1 MSKPRNGEGNSAQTW
16 ATEAKPWAADWSVWT
31 EQEFEYRKQA
41 ALAQS
46 RGKERDQKNEV
57 TSKGETMY
65 KEMWKLSPC
74 GGKPAWT
81 PENCCQIF
89 LLLLI

>member
-1 MSKPRNGEGNSAQTW
+1 MPGSKGQGKVVSGKKSFMSKPKHSEGNSAQTW
-16 ATEAKPWAADWSVWT
+16 ATEAKHWAADWSVWT

-57 TSKGETMY
+57 T
-65 KEMWKLSPC
+65 
-74 GGKPAWT
+74 
-81 PENCCQIF
+81 
-89 LLLLI
+89 